1 MKNKTVKI
9 VLNAMVKNEAAV
21 IERMLESAYKY
32 IDYWVIQDNG
42 STDGTQDIIKNFFES
57 KNIPGILY
65 YEPWQYPGYNRNHT
79 LQHCLQSNHGCDYIL
94 RMDADEILEVD
105 DDFDWDSIKTHDA
118 WNMVARS
125 GNYDYYRMWLWKAGL
140 PWYFADDKRHETI
153 HMKDNQ
159 QYSVGMLASGFRHV
173 LLPGGVTWENPFKF
187 FIDAL
192 ELENQVV
199 TKQNCKDL
207 YHLFYVGKSYNDTVN
222 GEIFPFKMDHAKE
235 IVRRATFYFEQY
247 IKQHIPEY
255 PNVNLFKVK
264 AKAEYV
270 YYGLY
275 LIGCMNESVG
285 HIDLALEYWKN
296 AFNFDPIRNE
306 AIMALCRHYLN
317 RTDDV
322 PNLYL
327 YSSVAIRNKYPFP
340 DKRVVWVE
348 KDAYVDTGWQA
359 LDYYVVSSYHMG
371 FFENSRDA
379 AQLLLSDTYRK
390 LIPPEHRNRIEN
402 NLYHANLKLQ

>member
-1 MKNKTVKI
+1 
-9 VLNAMVKNEAAV
+9 MVKNEAAV

-79 LQHCLQSNHGCDYIL
+79 LQHCLASNHGCDYIL

-105 DDFDWDSIKTHDA
+105 DDFDWDSIKAHDA
-118 WNMVARS
+118 WNVMARS

-153 HMKDNQ
+153 HMKDNAP
-159 QYSVGMLASGFRHV
+159 YSLGMLSAGFRHV
-173 LLPGGVTWENPFKF
+173 LLPGGITWENPYKF

-222 GEIFPFKMDHAKE
+222 VSSFPFKEEHAKE
-235 IVRRATFYFEQY
+235 ILRRATFYFEQY
-247 IKQHIPEY
+247 IKSHIPNY
-255 PNVNLFKVK
+255 PNANLFKFESK
-264 AKAEYV
+264 IEYV

-275 LIGCMNESVG
+275 LIGCLNEQLGNFDV
-285 HIDLALEYWKN
+285 AVEYWKR
-296 AFNFDPIRNE
+296 AFSFDPMRNE
-306 AIMALCRHYLN
+306 SLLRLCDHYLH
-317 RTDDV
+317 RVDDI

-327 YSSVAIRNKYPFP
+327 YSNIGVRNKYPFP
-340 DKRVVWVE
+340 DFRVVWVE
-348 KDAYVDTGWQA
+348 KDAYMDTGWKM
-359 LDYYVVSSYHMG
+359 LDHFAVASYHMG
-371 FFENSRDA
+371 YHEESKKA
-379 AQLLLSDTYRK
+379 GELLLSEQYKK
-390 LIPPEHRNRIEN
+390 LLPEGHRARVED
-402 NLYHANLKLQ
+402 NLRHAKIKLES

>member
-1 MKNKTVKI
+1 MSNKTVKI

-21 IERMLESAYKY
+21 IERMLESVYKH

-57 KNIPGILY
+57 KNIPGVLY

-79 LQHCLQSNHGCDYIL
+79 LQHCLNSNHGCDYIL

-105 DDFDWDSIKTHDA
+105 DNFDWEVIRTHDA

-153 HMKDNQ
+153 HMKDNAP
-159 QYSVGMLASGFRHV
+159 YSVGMLPTGFRHV
-173 LLPGGVTWENPFKF
+173 LLPGGITWENPYKF

-199 TKQNCKDL
+199 TKQNCTDL
-207 YHLFYVGKSYNDTVN
+207 YHLFYIGKSYNDTVN
-222 GEIFPFKMDHAKE
+222 VETFPFKVDHAKE

-247 IKQHIPEY
+247 IKKHFPNY
-255 PNVNLFKVK
+255 PNINLFKSQP
-264 AKAEYV
+264 KAEYV
-270 YYGLY
+270 YYGMY
-275 LIGCMNESVG
+275 LIGNMNETVG
-285 HIDLALEYWKN
+285 NIDIAVEYWKK

-306 AIMALCRHYLN
+306 AILKLCDHYLGREDN
-317 RTDDV
+317 I
-322 PNLYL
+322 PNLYI
-327 YSSVAIRNKYPFP
+327 YSNIGVRNKYPFP
-340 DKRVVWVE
+340 DKRIVWVE
-348 KDAYVDTGWQA
+348 KDAYADTGWRM
-359 LDYYVVSSYHMG
+359 LDHFSVAAYHMG
-371 FFENSRDA
+371 YYEECKSA
-379 AQLLLSDTYRK
+379 SELLLSDAYK
-390 LIPPEHRNRIEN
+390 HLVPEGHRPRIED
-402 NLYHANLKLQ
+402 NLRHAKLKTQ